1 MDDIKIYSFTPK
13 KVPAPMPL
21 RETPKG
27 KAGPASIPHDVFLN
41 IIDFIIADAT
51 GWETS
56 TTWKI
61 DYNHGVSLKLVVT
74 EEVVTI
80 FKPKQSMSQMTR
92 YTRTLIPSQLNRR
105 TRAAVNR
112 ALPRAPM
119 MGKDGKRLACDAWI
133 RPDID
138 RFIPVCG
145 TSSLMLREQELR
157 FRQAIMLPTPQGDVL
172 TRSIK
177 RIFIPIASYLSKTN
191 ADSVAA
197 LAALPNLREITL
209 WFGSFY
215 PDLNEPVCHGGLRA
229 IDPRVFPD
237 LAAWAQAHG
246 PDFASVYHA
255 LEKRGIKLYAG
266 LREIGQPYLEILNT
280 KKGVRARVIDANC
293 TCCDTYT
300 LY

>member
-1 MDDIKIYSFTPK
+1 MADIKIYSFTPK
-13 KVPAPMPL
+13 KVPAPMAL

-41 IIDFIIADAT
+41 IIDFLIADAT

-56 TTWKI
+56 TTWKV
-61 DYNHGVSLKLVVT
+61 DYNHGVPLKLVVT
-74 EEVVTI
+74 EEVIAIV
-80 FKPKQSMSQMTR
+80 KPKQSTSQMTR
-92 YTRTLIPSQLNRR
+92 YTRALIPSQLNRR

-112 ALPRAPM
+112 VLPRAPM
-119 MGKDGKRLACDAWI
+119 ISKDGKRLACDA
-133 RPDID
+133 RK
-138 RFIPVCG
+138 
-145 TSSLMLREQELR
+145 LREQELR
-157 FRQAIMLPTPQGDVL
+157 FRQAIMLPTPQGAVL
-172 TRSIK
+172 TGSIQC
-177 RIFIPIASYLSKTN
+177 IFIPVASYFSKTN

-215 PDLNEPVCHGGLRA
+215 PDLNELVCHGGLRA

-237 LAAWAQAHG
+237 LAAWARTHG

-266 LREIGQPYLEILNT
+266 LREIGQPYLEILDT
-280 KKGVRARVIDANC
+280 MKGVRARVIDANC
-293 TCCDTYT
+293 TCCDADK

>member
-1 MDDIKIYSFTPK
+1 MADIKIYSFTPK
-13 KVPAPMPL
+13 KVPAPMAL

-41 IIDFIIADAT
+41 IIDFLIADAT

-56 TTWKI
+56 TTWKV
-61 DYNHGVSLKLVVT
+61 DYNHGVPLKLVVT
-74 EEVVTI
+74 EEVIAIV
-80 FKPKQSMSQMTR
+80 KPKQSTSQMTR
-92 YTRTLIPSQLNRR
+92 YTRALIPSQLNRR

-112 ALPRAPM
+112 VLPRAPM
-119 MGKDGKRLACDAWI
+119 ISKDGKRLACDAWI

-138 RFIPVCG
+138 RFIPVCRTG
-145 TSSLMLREQELR
+145 SRKLREQELR
-157 FRQAIMLPTPQGDVL
+157 FRQAIMLPTPQGAVL
-172 TRSIK
+172 TGSIQ
-177 RIFIPIASYLSKTN
+177 RIFIPVSSYLSKTN

-209 WFGSFY
+209 WVGSFY
-215 PDLNEPVCHGGLRA
+215 PDLNELVCHGGLRS

-237 LAAWAQAHG
+237 LAAWARTHG

-266 LREIGQPYLEILNT
+266 LREIGQPYLEILDT

-293 TCCDTYT
+293 TCCGADK